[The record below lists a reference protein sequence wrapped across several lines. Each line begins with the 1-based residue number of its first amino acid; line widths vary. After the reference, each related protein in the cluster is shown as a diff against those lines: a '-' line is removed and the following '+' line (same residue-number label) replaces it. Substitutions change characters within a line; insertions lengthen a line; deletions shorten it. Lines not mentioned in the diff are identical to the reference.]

1 MSEQINTILPAIL
14 GFVVSGLWLAY
25 KLGIF
30 RYLKKINDKKE
41 ILWPSFFFLTSPFI
55 FSIAFSEAGF
65 GKFKEIKGIDT
76 VLTILTT
83 AASIYTGNWFLEN
96 YRKKQKK
103 EEIARLLVASLEE
116 HLSYLKD
123 IQRDLMEAALPK
135 ERFNRIDMY
144 VARIKNDDIYKLAL
158 NQIGIFQTESI
169 KEITR
174 YSSGLKQLLDELKR
188 ASAQATGSP
197 GIVGLLQRK
206 TDSRMLDA
214 GLCLISL
221 NKKVID
227 DEESFNKFKDL
238 VKHNY
243 SRIKFNGE
251 ASEGITFE
259 LRDSLK
265 NIEKLFEEFG
275 IADELNDYYTLF
287 KARFYEINPE
297 AKLSKDE

>member
-1 MSEQINTILPAIL
+1 MIEQINTILPAIL
-14 GFVVSGLWLAY
+14 GLVISGLWLAY

-65 GKFKEIKGIDT
+65 GKFREIKGIDT

-83 AASIYTGNWFLEN
+83 ATSIYTGNFLLEN

-103 EEIARLLVASLEE
+103 KEIARLLVASLEE
-116 HLSYLKD
+116 HLSYLEDTK
-123 IQRDLMEAALPK
+123 RDLMRAALPE
-135 ERFNRIDMY
+135 ERFNRIDTY
-144 VARIKNDDIYKLAL
+144 VVRIENDDIYKLAL

-188 ASAQATGSP
+188 ASAQAAGSP
-197 GIVGLLQRK
+197 GIVGWLQRK
-206 TDSRMLDA
+206 TDSRRLEA
-214 GLCLISL
+214 GLCLMIL
-221 NKKVID
+221 NKKVIA

-238 VKHNY
+238 VKQDY
-243 SRIKFNGE
+243 SRIRVHGE
-251 ASEGITFE
+251 ASEGIAFE

-265 NIEKLFEEFG
+265 NIETVFEEFG

-287 KARFYEINPE
+287 KARFYEINSQPE
-297 AKLSKDE
+297 LSKDE